1 MLKGTGGDDMAR
13 KTPTVKREDRPGTE
27 GEACFASIFSDLPPD
42 AQAELRRLA
51 YPFHRE
57 AGDLLFQEGLPARG
71 IYVIRKGRVKLVQ
84 QTSDR
89 RKKQIL
95 RILGPGD
102 LLGEEAF
109 FAGGAY
115 SAYARALEPTDYCF
129 FPGEEF
135 TEFLHR
141 HPAAALRLLEKL
153 ADAVKRYQRML
164 VEIAYEKGEERL
176 ARLLLE
182 LAHKAGPG
190 RPAPGRVIDLG
201 LTRTELAELLGLRPE
216 TTIRIL
222 HRWQAE
228 GILDVEGPRLV
239 LLDEEKLTA
248 YARPS
253 PAEKEPAGREPPS
266 CPRPRSRSR
275 SRPRRPRRRS

>member
-1 MLKGTGGDDMAR
+1 MTHE
-13 KTPTVKREDRPGTE
+13 TPTVNGEGRPGEDE
-27 GEACFASIFSDLPPD
+27 GACFMQIFSDLPPE
-42 AQAELRRLA
+42 AQAELREIA
-51 YPFHRE
+51 CPFHRE
-57 AGDLLFQEGLPARG
+57 AGDLLFQEGLPAKG
-71 IYVIRKGRVKLVQ
+71 IYMIKQGRVKLVQ
-84 QTSDR
+84 QTPDR

-109 FAGGAY
+109 FTGGTY

-129 FPGEEF
+129 FPGQEF
-135 TEFLHR
+135 VKFLSR
-141 HPAAALRLLEKL
+141 HPVAALRLLEKL
-153 ADAVKRYQRML
+153 ADAVKEYQRML

-176 ARLLLE
+176 ARLLLD
-182 LAHKAGPG
+182 LARKAP
-190 RPAPGRVIDLG
+190 PAPKPEEGEERGRVIDLG

-228 GILDVEGPRLV
+228 GVLNIEGPRLI
-239 LLDEEKLTA
+239 LLDEEKLTS

-253 PAEKEPAGREPPS
+253 PEEEPTEQERPP
-266 CPRPRSRSR
+266 RGA
-275 SRPRRPRRRS
+275 RRRS

>member
-1 MLKGTGGDDMAR
+1 MTR
-13 KTPTVKREDRPGTE
+13 KPPTVKREDRPGKE
-27 GEACFASIFSDLPPD
+27 GEVCFASIFSDLPPE
-42 AQAELRRLA
+42 AQEELRRLA

-57 AGDLLFQEGLPARG
+57 AGDLLFQEGLPAKG
-71 IYVIRKGRVKLVQ
+71 IYVIQKGRVKLVQ
-84 QTSDR
+84 QTPDR

-115 SAYARALEPTDYCF
+115 SAYARALEPTDCCF
-129 FPGEEF
+129 LPGEEL
-135 TEFLHR
+135 TEFLYR
-141 HPAAALRLLEKL
+141 HPAAALCLLERL

-182 LAHKAGPG
+182 LARKAEPG
-190 RPAPGRVIDLG
+190 RPAPGQVIDLG

-228 GILDVEGPRLV
+228 GILDIEGPKLI
-239 LLDEEKLTA
+239 LLDAEKLASYAKPLPEEAQASEEK
-248 YARPS
+248 P
-253 PAEKEPAGREPPS
+253 PPGPGGRAAPP
-266 CPRPRSRSR
+266 P
-275 SRPRRPRRRS
+275 